1 MFGIE
6 IIAISANCKEFYQN
20 NKNTICN
27 FVRCFQFQYLMDVNC
42 SLYHTKEMVR
52 TFQFVVLIMKCTNV
66 PLISRA
72 DGYTRFPAKQCKIY
86 KIYFCNF
93 VDKIYTIGFNI

>member
-1 MFGIE
+1 MLIVV
-6 IIAISANCKEFYQN
+6 Y
-20 NKNTICN
+20 
-27 FVRCFQFQYLMDVNC
+27 
-42 SLYHTKEMVR
+42 TKEMVR

-86 KIYFCNF
+86 KIYFF
-93 VDKIYTIGFNI
+93 VILLIKYILLVLISDLYEIVTCVYLTRKKTYGKHLIHDFKTLCLTGVFNN

>member
-1 MFGIE
+1 M
-6 IIAISANCKEFYQN
+6 K
-20 NKNTICN
+20 TIKIQYATLLGVFN
-27 FVRCFQFQYLMDVNC
+27 FDIWWMLIVVY
-42 SLYHTKEMVR
+42 TKEMVR

-93 VDKIYTIGFNI
+93 VDKIYTIGFNIWLIYMK

>member
-1 MFGIE
+1 
-6 IIAISANCKEFYQN
+6 
-20 NKNTICN
+20 
-27 FVRCFQFQYLMDVNC
+27 
-42 SLYHTKEMVR
+42 MVR

-72 DGYTRFPAKQCKIY
+72 DGYTRFPAKQCKVY
-86 KIYFCNF
+86 KIYFGNF

>member
-1 MFGIE
+1 
-6 IIAISANCKEFYQN
+6 
-20 NKNTICN
+20 
-27 FVRCFQFQYLMDVNC
+27 MDVNC

-52 TFQFVVLIMKCTNV
+52 TFQFVVLIMKCANV

-86 KIYFCNF
+86 IIYFCNF